1 MTEQKIQ
8 KSTGGQSNQDTMQ
21 LVWLLVGGGALSSIY
36 LLIKRNYNSF
46 SWLIPIGMIASGF
59 GLYMNERQKLITQTG
74 DDIMS
79 QLDELDPIARAE
91 VIKYMV
97 DQEKERKSA

>member
-1 MTEQKIQ
+1 MTEQKLQ
-8 KSTGGQSNQDTMQ
+8 NFTGGQSKQDTMQ
-21 LVWLLVGGGALSSIY
+21 LVWLLVGGGALGSIY
-36 LLIKRNYNSF
+36 LLIKKNYNSF

-59 GLYMNERQKLITQTG
+59 GLYMNQRQKIITQTG

-91 VIKYMV
+91 VIKYMA
-97 DQEKERKSA
+97 DQEMERRS